1 MREPTV
7 GYRPPVINKCA
18 ALMATGVALAA
29 LAMMLEMA
37 GTPALALM
45 LTCICAAVV
54 WVAGVIQGVGDA
66 VYALTRRT
74 R

>member
-1 MREPTV
+1 L
-7 GYRPPVINKCA
+7 GYRPVVINKCA
-18 ALMATGVALAA
+18 ALMAAGVSLAA
-29 LAMMLEMA
+29 LAMVLEIA

-45 LTCICAAVV
+45 LICICAAVV